1 MTDEKKPKGLAE
13 RQRQFRE
20 RQREAGFIQKT
31 LWIHTGAEDAGRR
44 AAANGEPCYPMGTR
58 HPLSWAAGWI
68 SEIES
73 MDPEL
78 VEEIQRKKSSYPGD
92 R

>member
-1 MTDEKKPKGLAE
+1 MTEDKKPKGLAE

-31 LWIHTGAEDAGRR
+31 LWIHADAENAGRR
-44 AAANGEPCYPMGTR
+44 AAANGEPCHPMGAG
-58 HPLSWAAGWI
+58 HPLSWVVGWI

-78 VEEIQRKKSSYPGD
+78 VEEIQRKNSTNFGA